1 MRLVRVGARISL
13 AIIFQSR
20 YVTGIITNYNG
31 RSDETEN
38 IIVHQ
43 WECFFL
49 LIGHHTSMISTIMF
63 LMNWLQLHYLSNL
76 NYMYSLIK
84 DDHCRIW
91 GNHQSNLTIPTLNR
105 HSKIMISERPVT
117 LGCMAAKANQI
128 RCFTKW
134 IRIRQ
139 IILRKLNWNHI

>member
-43 WECFFL
+43 
-49 LIGHHTSMISTIMF
+49 
-63 LMNWLQLHYLSNL
+63 
-76 NYMYSLIK
+76 
-84 DDHCRIW
+84 
-91 GNHQSNLTIPTLNR
+91 
-105 HSKIMISERPVT
+105 
-117 LGCMAAKANQI
+117 
-128 RCFTKW
+128 
-134 IRIRQ
+134 
-139 IILRKLNWNHI
+139 